1 MNLVAP
7 AGDEMD
13 ASGQDFKSQV
23 ALNSRAS
30 LLRPAQ
36 SVSECSHAPLV
47 LNGLSHFAVLYPHL
61 AASCSIIP
69 ELRTAPTP
77 WRAPASANLAARD
90 SNALPSKG
98 SAGPASPCL
107 FALSPRDLSAE
118 NMTSEGGALVTTN
131 HLNLLS
137 MKSLTRLQTVSYR
150 TAKDRVCWF
159 PSSRGRPM
167 PPQSHLRT

>member
-61 AASCSIIP
+61 ASQS
-69 ELRTAPTP
+69 LNHS
-77 WRAPASANLAARD
+77 RAPNRPYAVE
-90 SNALPSKG
+90 G
-98 SAGPASPCL
+98 SSVSQPCG
-107 FALSPRDLSAE
+107 E
-118 NMTSEGGALVTTN
+118 
-131 HLNLLS
+131 
-137 MKSLTRLQTVSYR
+137 RLER
-150 TAKDRVCWF
+150 IAFERI
-159 PSSRGRPM
+159 SRSGFPM
-167 PPQSHLRT
+167 PLRSISS